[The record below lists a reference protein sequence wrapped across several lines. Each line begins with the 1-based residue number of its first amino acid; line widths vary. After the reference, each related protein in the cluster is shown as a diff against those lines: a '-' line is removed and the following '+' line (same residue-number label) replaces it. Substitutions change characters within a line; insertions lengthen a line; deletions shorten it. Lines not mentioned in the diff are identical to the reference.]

1 LSNISSVTWIGQKNI
16 QEKTKNAPGAFDGA
30 ESLMMAQFTVA
41 TLGALAWL
49 SGILWFLAFLRA
61 PAHQASG
68 RVTLVLAATGGGAQF
83 AALLDAL
90 TRQTLAPARLI
101 LCVES
106 EDDPVVAQARAMA
119 LPFPMDIAIAGL
131 AERCSQKG
139 LNLAAGFGLLDGR
152 EDAIV
157 LLDADIAPG
166 PEWLSALATPALNGA
181 ADVVTGY
188 RWHIPGGGPVRQ
200 GVVWLDRA
208 LALGPRFVAA
218 SVVWGGSIAIARDS
232 FAAMRLAE
240 ALQTSFSTDGAISRR
255 AAETGARMLTRR
267 AVLLATP
274 PEGGEAAAW
283 GFKRR
288 QLQILRIYRP
298 GFWAAL
304 GVLLHMEACA
314 LPLLI
319 FGPWWAAAP
328 LAALALLRAG
338 LHAHVSR
345 RIGLPDPPAAL
356 VAQALASLLAPPL
369 ILALFWS
376 SAFWRTI
383 RWRHVEYRI
392 DGPDDVRVTRRTA
405 PAALP

>member
-1 LSNISSVTWIGQKNI
+1 MG
-16 QEKTKNAPGAFDGA
+16 PGEIPFP
-30 ESLMMAQFTVA
+30 SL
-41 TLGALAWL
+41 TLIFLALLALLAALAWL
-49 SGILWFLAFLRA
+49 SGILWFLAFFRA
-61 PAHQASG
+61 PQHSATG

-90 TRQTLAPARLI
+90 TRQTLMPARLI
-101 LCVES
+101 LCIES
-106 EDDPVVAQARAMA
+106 EADPVVAQARDAA
-119 LPFPMDIAIAGL
+119 LPFPMDTAVAGL

-139 LNLAAGFGLLDGR
+139 LNLAAGFALLDGA

-157 LLDADIAPG
+157 LLDADLQPG
-166 PEWLSALATPALNGA
+166 PGWLSALATPALNGA

-200 GVVWLDRA
+200 AVVWLDRA
-208 LALGPRFVAA
+208 LALGPRFVA
-218 SVVWGGSIAIARDS
+218 SGVVWGGSIAVARDS
-232 FAAMRLAE
+232 FRAMRLGE
-240 ALQTSFSTDGAISRR
+240 SLLKSFSTDGAISRR

-274 PEGGEAAAW
+274 PEGGEASAW

-298 GFWAAL
+298 GFWVLL
-304 GVLLHMEACA
+304 GVLLHMEACG
-314 LPLLI
+314 LPLILL
-319 FGPWWAAAP
+319 GAWWAAVP
-328 LAALALLRAG
+328 LLALALIRTG
-338 LHAHVSR
+338 LHADVAR

-356 VAQALASLLAPPL
+356 LAQALASILAPPF

-376 SAFWRTI
+376 SAFWRVI

-392 DGPDDVRVTRRTA
+392 DGPEDVRVIHRDP
-405 PAALP
+405 PASLP

>member
-1 LSNISSVTWIGQKNI
+1 MTSS
-16 QEKTKNAPGAFDGA
+16 
-30 ESLMMAQFTVA
+30 
-41 TLGALAWL
+41 LGAVALLAAGLAGAAWL
-49 SGILWFLAFLRA
+49 SGIVWFLALLRA
-61 PAHQASG
+61 PRHHASG

-90 TRQTLAPARLI
+90 TRQTLMPARLI
-101 LCVES
+101 LCAES
-106 EDDPVVAQARAMA
+106 EDDPVVAQARATA

-139 LNLAAGFGLLDGR
+139 LNLAAGFALLDGA

-157 LLDADIAPG
+157 LLDSDILPAPG
-166 PEWLSALATPALNGA
+166 WLSALATPALNGA

-188 RWHIPGGGPVRQ
+188 RWHIPGGGPVRHA
-200 GVVWLDRA
+200 VVWLDRA
-208 LALGPRFVAA
+208 LALGPRFIAS

-232 FAAMRLAE
+232 FAAMRLADS
-240 ALQTSFSTDGAISRR
+240 LRTSFSTDGAISRR

-267 AVLLATP
+267 AVLLPTP

-298 GFWAAL
+298 GFWALL
-304 GVLLHMEACA
+304 GLLLHMEACA
-314 LPLLI
+314 LPLLL
-319 FGPWWAAAP
+319 FGPWWAALP
-328 LAALALLRAG
+328 LVALAILRVG
-338 LHAHVSR
+338 LHAHVAR
-345 RIGLPDPPAAL
+345 RIGRPDHAPALVGQVLAAL
-356 VAQALASLLAPPL
+356 VAPPL
-369 ILALFWS
+369 ILVLFWS

-392 DGPDDVRVTRRTA
+392 AGPDDVRVVHRA
-405 PAALP
+405 PPAALP